1 MQILQLY
8 QIIPQTRALGY
19 KTRFAIWVQ
28 GCPFRC
34 PECMTPDSLAMDGGY
49 TTTVDALVSL
59 INTIPDI
66 EGLTITGGEP
76 FLQAAAL
83 SELVKQVTAVR
94 DLGII
99 VYSGYTRTQLEKRAR
114 TNLGINHFLNHIDL
128 LIDAPY
134 EASHNEGTPL
144 RGSSNQGLHLLTPRY
159 QSIINS
165 VYKEEKR
172 AVEIHVLQQHTML
185 VGIPEQQ
192 SLQHWQ
198 QKLKG

>member
-1 MQILQLY
+1 MQTLQLY

-34 PECMTPDSLAMDGGY
+34 VGCMTPDSLSLDGGY
-49 TTTVDALVSL
+49 ITKVNTLATL
-59 INTIPDI
+59 IHSVADI

-76 FLQAAAL
+76 FLQSAAL
-83 SELVKQVTAVR
+83 SQLIQQVTAKR

-99 VYSGYTRTQLEKRAR
+99 VYSGYTRLQLEKRAKNDKAVHR
-114 TNLGINHFLNHIDL
+114 FLNQIDL

-134 EASHNEGTPL
+134 EAEHNEGTTL

-159 QSIINS
+159 QPIINS
-165 VYKEEKR
+165 LYKEKKR
-172 AVEIHVLQQHTML
+172 AVEIHVLQEHSML
-185 VGIPEQQ
+185 VGIPDQQ

>member
-1 MQILQLY
+1 MQTLQLY

-34 PECMTPDSLAMDGGY
+34 VGCMTPDSLAIEGGY
-49 TTTVDALVSL
+49 TTTVDALATL
-59 INTIPDI
+59 INSVSNI

-83 SELVKQVTAVR
+83 SELVKKVTAVR
-94 DLGII
+94 DLGLV
-99 VYSGYTRTQLEKRAR
+99 VYSGYTRSQLEKCAK
-114 TNLGINHFLNHIDL
+114 TNKAINQFLSQIDL

-134 EASHNEGTPL
+134 EATRNEGTPL

-159 QSIINS
+159 QSIINH
-165 VYKEEKR
+165 VYKEDKR
-172 AVEIHVLQQHTML
+172 TVEIHVLQKHTML